1 MDDTTG
7 AQHQARERVGSRA
20 WVRTVG
26 LIGGGLMAGG
36 ILAGTVTANAATGEA
51 TAPTPPAQEEVTRA
65 ATAAEGTSEDVA
77 PADCPD
83 DGAGADAGTVPDG
96 GTTPSGGAD
105 GDAAA

>member
-65 ATAAEGTSEDVA
+65 ATAAEGTAEDVA

-83 DGAGADAGTVPDG
+83 DGAGANTGTVPG
-96 GTTPSGGAD
+96 SGAE